1 MIFALD
7 VGNTNIKCGIFEN
20 SKLIHSFRIATNI
33 ESTSDE
39 FGIKILSFF
48 EYLDLDKNDVEGII
62 ISSVIP
68 SINYTL
74 EHMIKMYFGVK
85 PIFVGPGIKTG
96 INIKYDSPKDLGADR
111 IVNAVAAYDIVK
123 DACITIDFGTAT
135 SFGAISKDGDFL
147 GGAICPGMKIAS
159 EALTNN
165 TSKLPKIELIVPE
178 KVICKNT
185 ITCMQ
190 SGLLFGYIGQIEY
203 LVKRFKEELGDATV
217 VATGGLAK
225 LITSH
230 SKVIDMVVPTLTLM
244 GLNRIYEKNK

>member
-7 VGNTNIKCGIFEN
+7 VGNTNIKCGIFETG
-20 SKLIHSFRIATNI
+20 KLMHSFRIATNI
-33 ESTSDE
+33 DSTSDE

-48 EYLDLDKNDVEGII
+48 RYLHLKKEDVEGVI
-62 ISSVIP
+62 ISSVVP

-74 EHMIKMYFGVK
+74 EHMVKTYFEIK

-135 SFGAISKDGDFL
+135 SFGAISQKGDFL
-147 GGAICPGMKIAS
+147 GGAICPGIKIAS
-159 EALTNN
+159 EVLTQN

-178 KVICKNT
+178 TVICKNT
-185 ITCMQ
+185 VTCMQ

-203 LVKRFKEELGDATV
+203 LVKRFKEELGEATV
-217 VATGGLAK
+217 VATGGLAR
-225 LITSH
+225 LVTSQ
-230 SKVIDMVVPTLTLM
+230 SKVIDMVVPTLSLM
-244 GLNRIYEKNK
+244 GLNKIYEKNK